1 VYQRNLSLSEAENIC
16 INCKTLICE
25 NLHSPHLIVKRL
37 FGSATFLIND
47 KVMQSENSPGKGG
60 EKSPGERLEEA
71 RAVDFE
77 EVQTC

>member
-1 VYQRNLSLSEAENIC
+1 M
-16 INCKTLICE
+16 
-25 NLHSPHLIVKRL
+25 

-47 KVMQSENSPGKGG
+47 KVMQSENSPGKRG